1 MRAWDWRGQPLRL
14 FFARA
19 EPTSEAGV
27 GLALGYQSEFFPV
40 LVCTLPLE
48 FRGGVWAGVSWVFK
62 ALRVF

>member
-1 MRAWDWRGQPLRL
+1 MRL
-14 FFARA
+14 FFVRV

-40 LVCTLPLE
+40 LVCMLPLG
-48 FRGGVWAGVSWVFK
+48 FRGSVWAGVSWVNK

>member
-40 LVCTLPLE
+40 LVCTSPLGY
-48 FRGGVWAGVSWVFK
+48 RGGVWAGVS
-62 ALRVF
+62 RVIQAPRME